1 MFYIL
6 LPLLCPK
13 ASVSSFICKI
23 IGHLFIVRG
32 CDTRII
38 WNEKVCENCVH
49 FSSICLWSSVNTAH
63 NVTSLCSKWDNTGED
78 CGLWVDAITP
88 KLLYTLWLKIVHSTR
103 HLFTNFQIFPTNVLL
118 RSPFWALVWAS
129 YCLFDNSFLMKIRIR

>member
-13 ASVSSFICKI
+13 ASVSSFICTI

-49 FSSICLWSSVNTAH
+49 FSSNYLWSNVKTAH
-63 NVTSLCSKWDNTGED
+63 NVTSLCSKWGSSGVD
-78 CGLWVDAITP
+78 CGLWVDASTT
-88 KLLYTLWLKIVHSTR
+88 KFLYSMWLKLIHSTR
-103 HLFTNFQIFPTNVLL
+103 HLFTDYVTFSTDVLL
-118 RSPFWALVWAS
+118 RSPFWALVWEN
-129 YCLFDNSFLMKIRIR
+129 YCLFGNSFLMKIRIH